1 MNANVNASDYPHQL
15 TADVQQLNWQLTGAD
30 LPAKGIAG
38 RGTMQAVWHEERK
51 QLELNALNLQANDSS
66 LKGQAS
72 VTLDEKP
79 KWVLDLQFDKLNL
92 ENLLPLQPVNAT
104 DEEPRR

>member
-1 MNANVNASDYPHQL
+1 
-15 TADVQQLNWQLTGAD
+15 
-30 LPAKGIAG
+30 
-38 RGTMQAVWHEERK
+38 MQAVWHEERK
-51 QLELNALNLQANDSS
+51 QLELNALNLRANDSS

-92 ENLLPLQPVNAT
+92 ENLLAAQTVNAT
-104 DEEPRR
+104 DEGVAQVGQSRVTQSRPVILQSRSA

>member
-1 MNANVNASDYPHQL
+1 MA
-15 TADVQQLNWQLTGAD
+15 
-30 LPAKGIAG
+30 
-38 RGTMQAVWHEERK
+38 RCRRWHEERK
-51 QLELNALNLQANDSS
+51 QLELNALNLRANDSS

-104 DEEPRR
+104 DEGATQVGQSRHAVASGDLLKSRSA